1 MSLRSLFLAGAALVG
16 AGGMLTAA
24 RPAPSPTFVAKM
36 SGAQETPA
44 NQAAA
49 TGTATFDLEG
59 NELEFTISV
68 KGLSGAPTA
77 AHVHVGAP
85 GVKGPHVYD
94 IALKAGAGTKGVIA
108 KGEIDLTKDV
118 MPGVSGDSLSA
129 LLKTGNAYVN
139 VHTKKFP
146 DGETRGQLM
155 QEL

>member
-1 MSLRSLFLAGAALVG
+1 MSPRFLFLAGSALLG
-16 AGGMLTAA
+16 AGGLLTAA
-24 RPAPSPTFVAKM
+24 KPAASPTFVAKM
-36 SGAQETPA
+36 TGAQETPP

-49 TGTATFDLEG
+49 TGTATFDLET
-59 NELEFTISV
+59 NELEFTIEV

-94 IALKAGAGTKGVIA
+94 IVLRAGAGTKGVIA
-108 KGEIDLTKDV
+108 KGEIDLTKEV
-118 MPGVSGDSLSA
+118 SPGVSGDSLKA